1 MSIGIGDKVRLRI
14 AAYGKPGVVVE
25 QTNGKCRV
33 RWNDLELTTKH
44 AQIHLCSP
52 RTRGVPLVKARSGDS
67 AVTPA
72 QRSRL

>member
-1 MSIGIGDKVRLRI
+1 MSGIAIGDRVRLRI

-44 AQIHLCSP
+44 ATDS
-52 RTRGVPLVKARSGDS
+52 LVLSENAWGSTCEGKKR
-67 AVTPA
+67 
-72 QRSRL
+72 R